1 MVWGSHY
8 SQGVEQGRIIANHVG
23 TRRNPRAIPSTRD
36 APRRS
41 GATLQRTGVQIF
53 VRSCETRLY
62 LGSENEWSLDVSLAR
77 CFTSAL
83 DAELFCRENGFTC
96 IELLV
101 RRQRQPPLI
110 IPLRLP

>member
-1 MVWGSHY
+1 M
-8 SQGVEQGRIIANHVG
+8 IANRVG
-23 TRRNPRAIPSTRD
+23 TRGNPRAFPPTRD

-41 GATLQRTGVQIF
+41 GAALQRTGVQIF
-53 VRSCETRLY
+53 VRSGQTRMY
-62 LGSENEWSLDVSLAR
+62 LGSDNEWSSDVSLAR

-101 RRQRQPPLI
+101 RRQRRPPMI